1 MNHDEEYN
9 LEQMIHMML
18 ETGFPISEIERLL
31 GVQIRT
37 RVLVAEYVTQV
48 LQSEICGE
56 IEFNVN

>member
-1 MNHDEEYN
+1 MNHDKEYN
-9 LEQMIHMML
+9 MEELIHMML

>member
-18 ETGFPISEIERLL
+18 ETGFPISEIERVL
-31 GVQIRT
+31 GVQIRA
-37 RVLVAEYVTQV
+37 RVLVAEYVAQV